1 MRLRACAPS
10 ACRKVSGY
18 YLSRF
23 TGPVAVSETTKRLLC
38 FILACAA
45 FALAACAPTLDWREL
60 SVRAGGFSVL
70 LPGKAS
76 REART
81 LDTTAGAVTMTMY
94 ACSLKQAT
102 MAVAYTDYPAGALAG
117 EHGRE
122 QLDAE
127 RDALLRNIGA
137 SSHSEEQVLIGGL
150 PGRQIYAEGRTG
162 TRSALLKAR
171 FVVAGNRLY
180 QIAYVGA
187 RGAVAMADID
197 MFLSSFKLLR

>member
-1 MRLRACAPS
+1 LRLRACASS
-10 ACRKVSGY
+10 ACRNVSAY
-18 YLSRF
+18 YHSRF
-23 TGPVAVSETTKRLLC
+23 TGPVAVLQTQKRLMCLV
-38 FILACAA
+38 LTCAVL
-45 FALAACAPTLDWREL
+45 ALAACALELDWREL
-60 SVRAGGFSVL
+60 SVPQGGFAVL

-81 LDTTAGAVTMTMY
+81 LNTTVGAVTMTMY
-94 ACSLKQAT
+94 AFSLKRGT
-102 MAVAYTDYPAGALAG
+102 MAVAYADYPAGALAG

-137 SSHSEEQVLIGGL
+137 SSHSEEQVLVGGL

-197 MFLSSFKLLR
+197 MFLSSFRLLR